1 MSGGATPPDPT
12 NGDTGSAVPLL
23 RVVRGEPTPT
33 ELAALVAV
41 VSAAVAGAGDAE
53 QPMTELSEWAKP
65 ERMARTPV
73 FAGPPMSWWA
83 SSLPR

>member
-1 MSGGATPPDPT
+1 MSTQSDP
-12 NGDTGSAVPLL
+12 GSAATGAPLL
-23 RVVRGEPTPT
+23 RVVRGEPTPE

-41 VSAAVAGAGDAE
+41 VSASAAASAGTEEEPVA
-53 QPMTELSEWAKP
+53 LSEWAAP
-65 ERMARTPV
+65 ERSMRTPV

>member
-1 MSGGATPPDPT
+1 MSENEGAPVAP
-12 NGDTGSAVPLL
+12 PLL
-23 RVVRGEPTPT
+23 RVVRGEPSPE

-41 VSAAVAGAGDAE
+41 VSAVAAGAAGGGAPDHVI
-53 QPMTELSEWAKP
+53 SEWAKP

>member
-1 MSGGATPPDPT
+1 MSTQSDP
-12 NGDTGSAVPLL
+12 GSAATGAPLL
-23 RVVRGEPTPT
+23 RVVRGEPNPE

-41 VSAAVAGAGDAE
+41 VSASAAAAAAAAGAEDKPVA
-53 QPMTELSEWAKP
+53 LSEWAAP
-65 ERMARTPV
+65 ERSMRTPV